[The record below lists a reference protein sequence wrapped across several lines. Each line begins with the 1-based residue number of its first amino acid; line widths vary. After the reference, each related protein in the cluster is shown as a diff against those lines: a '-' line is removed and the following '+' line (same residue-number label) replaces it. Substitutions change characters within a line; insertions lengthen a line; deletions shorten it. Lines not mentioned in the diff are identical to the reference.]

1 LQHFYK
7 IHESGIEVSMDHLTK
22 IDPVKSSPLEPHA
35 PILKVVGLGGG
46 GCNAVNR
53 MIEHGMRGV
62 EFIACNTDKQAL
74 AGSRADKK
82 IQLGPKSTRGLGAG
96 GIPAVG
102 ERAAE
107 ESFQALADALDGAD
121 MVFLTAGM
129 GGGTGTGAIPVAAR
143 VAKTIGAVTIAIVT
157 TPFSFEMGR
166 RQKNAAIGLQKLRKY
181 TDTMITVPNDRLL
194 EVAPVDLPLEM
205 AFKLADDV
213 LRQGVSGISE
223 LLTETGLINVDFAHV
238 RHVMALGGGAL
249 MSVGTGEGEDKAL
262 KALNQA
268 LHHPMLDE
276 INLDTAA
283 GIIANFSGGEDLT
296 FSELADAL
304 EHLNQ
309 EAGNQAEIIPGVI
322 SNPNLHDRTQV
333 ILIVTGLGALPIEQV
348 IPGAERF
355 LAEIAE
361 KEPVRPSRL
370 QPKRTPSE
378 TFPDQNKPNQPTYSF
393 SAENSTMTSADL
405 DIPAFLRKRVEG
417 RYG

>member
-1 LQHFYK
+1 M
-7 IHESGIEVSMDHLTK
+7 EDLTQLNQK
-22 IDPVKSSPLEPHA
+22 NSTPIKLHSPV
-35 PILKVVGLGGG
+35 LKVVGLGGG

-53 MIEHGMRGV
+53 MIEYGMRGV

-74 AGSRADKK
+74 AGSKADVK

-96 GIPAVG
+96 GIPAIG
-102 ERAAE
+102 EKAAE
-107 ESFQALADALDGAD
+107 ESFQTLADALDGAD

-143 VAKTIGAVTIAIVT
+143 VSKTIGAVTIAVVT
-157 TPFSFEMGR
+157 TPFTFEMGH

-194 EVAPVDLPLEM
+194 EVAPLDLPLEM

-249 MSVGTGEGEDKAL
+249 MSIGTGEGEDKAM

-276 INLDTAA
+276 ISLDTAA
-283 GIIANFSGGEDLT
+283 GIIANFIGGDDLT
-296 FSELADAL
+296 FSELAEAL

-309 EAGNQAEIIPGVI
+309 ASNNQAEIIPGVI
-322 SNPNLHDRTQV
+322 FDPNLHDRTQV
-333 ILIVTGLGALPIEQV
+333 ILIVTGLGALAIEQV
-348 IPGAERF
+348 IPGAERY
-355 LAEIAE
+355 LAEIIE
-361 KEPVRPSRL
+361 KVPS
-370 QPKRTPSE
+370 QPQRSQIKRTHSTPVEKSDE
-378 TFPDQNKPNQPTYSF
+378 TQPMYSF
-393 SAENSTMTSADL
+393 SAENSFVNSADL
-405 DIPAFLRKRVEG
+405 DIPAFLRKRVES